1 MPDGSDLLARP
12 SQANVAADALAGLLA
27 PRKTLPPKLF
37 YDNEGCR
44 LFALITELPEYY
56 VTRTEC
62 ALLQSIAP
70 ELASFIAPKSAL
82 IEYGAGNEQKAAI
95 LLQELVDPAA
105 YVPIDVAALA
115 LEAISMRMRIT
126 FPDVAVHPIVADF
139 LAAVRLPSIVRDKP
153 RLGFFPGSTI
163 GNLEPL
169 EAQAFLRRVRRALG
183 AGAHFLVGVD
193 LRKDPRVLIPAYNDE
208 AGVTAAFNLNLLR
221 RLNREADAD
230 FDLDV
235 FSHTAIWNDVDGRIE
250 MHLVSLCRQVYHVAG
265 KTIRFEAGETIHTE
279 NSYKHTVA
287 GFRDLAVAAGWL
299 PVQLWTDPDDLFS
312 VHLLST
318 GRS

>member
-12 SQANVAADALAGLLA
+12 SRANVAADALAGLLA

-37 YDNEGCR
+37 YDDEGCR
-44 LFALITELPEYY
+44 LFTRITELPEYY

-62 ALLQSIAP
+62 ALLQSIASDV
-70 ELASFIAPKSAL
+70 ASFIAPHTAL
-82 IEYGAGNEQKAAI
+82 IEYGAGHEQKAVI
-95 LLQELVDPAA
+95 LLKALSRPAA

-115 LEAISMRMRIT
+115 LEAIAMRMRPA
-126 FPDVAVHPIVADF
+126 FPDVAVDPVVADF
-139 LAAVRLPSIVRDKP
+139 LAAVRLPRIVQDKP

-183 AGAHFLVGVD
+183 TGAHFLVGVD
-193 LRKDPRVLIPAYNDE
+193 LRKDPAVLIPAYNDK

-221 RLNREADAD
+221 RLNREAEAD
-230 FDLDV
+230 FDLDA
-235 FSHTAIWNDVDGRIE
+235 FTHQAIWNDAEGRIE
-250 MHLVSLCRQVYHVAG
+250 MHLVSRRRQVRHVAG
-265 KTIRFEAGETIHTE
+265 KPICFEAGETIHTE
-279 NSYKHTVA
+279 NSYKHTA
-287 GFRDLAVAAGWL
+287 TGFKSLAATAGWTD
-299 PVQLWTDPDDLFS
+299 VQLWTDPDALFS
-312 VHLLST
+312 LHLLST